1 MFWQVEGLLWSLL
14 VVLEET
20 RLDQELQQAT
30 DAPING
36 GFCHLAPLDGL
47 QQLLSAPAWR
57 RHLQI
62 QPSIEGSGGALD
74 REKPVGD
81 HDPIK
86 APFPAQ
92 NLG

>member
-1 MFWQVEGLLWSLL
+1 LLP
-14 VVLEET
+14 VLEET

-30 DAPING
+30 DASIND

-47 QQLLSAPAWR
+47 QQLLSAPAWK

-62 QPSIEGSGGALD
+62 QPGIDGSVGALD